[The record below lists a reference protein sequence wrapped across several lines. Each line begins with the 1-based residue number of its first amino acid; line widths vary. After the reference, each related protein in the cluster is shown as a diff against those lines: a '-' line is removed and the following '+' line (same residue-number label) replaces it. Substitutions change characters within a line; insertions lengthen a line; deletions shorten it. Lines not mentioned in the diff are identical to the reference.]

1 MLRTRYSVEHK
12 IYSDFMIDWI
22 KYENPTWY
30 TVPFVT
36 KYILDE
42 DK

>member
-1 MLRTRYSVEHK
+1 
-12 IYSDFMIDWI
+12 MIDWI